1 MGKMNEELA
10 YATIKEIDEKN
21 SENLI
26 EMINN
31 EIGMDFEKKAQID
44 SKIKEIGKKIYKM
57 KTIKL
62 MKDHIHPYIRGSNQE
77 ISNFTPDYVNMFQR
91 IQDRIQDR
99 ISRIQ
104 DRISDG
110 MMDNNLESLYSASA
124 LQLPDLYRR
133 PSIAIPLPTPLIRRP
148 FTAGPVPPS
157 LYRSPSTSGSVPPPL
172 YRLPSVAAPLPSP
185 LFRHSSTA
193 AILPPPLYQRPI
205 PPQFYR
211 CPLTSA
217 PLPPPLH
224 RRPSTASL
232 PPTSPT
238 SAPPFAPQQPL
249 YPA

>member
-10 YATIKEIDEKN
+10 YATIKEINEKN

-62 MKDHIHPYIRGSNQE
+62 MKAHIHPYIRGSNQE
-77 ISNFTPDYVNMFQR
+77 ISNFTPDYVNMLQR
-91 IQDRIQDR
+91 IQDRIF
-99 ISRIQ
+99 
-104 DRISDG
+104 DG
-110 MMDNNLESLYSASA
+110 MRDNNLENLYNASTA
-124 LQLPDLYRR
+124 PLSHLYRH
-133 PSIAIPLPTPLIRRP
+133 PSIAIPLPTPLFSRP
-148 FTAGPVPPS
+148 FTASHVPPS
-157 LYRSPSTSGSVPPPL
+157 VYRSTSGSVPPSL
-172 YRLPSVAAPLPSP
+172 YRLPSAAASLPPP

-205 PPQFYR
+205 PPHLYR
-211 CPLTSA
+211 RPSTTPLPPTSLTSA
-217 PLPPPLH
+217 PPPPPLYH
-224 RRPSTASL
+224 R
-232 PPTSPT
+232 
-238 SAPPFAPQQPL
+238 FAPQLPL

>member
-1 MGKMNEELA
+1 MVKMNEELA

-31 EIGMDFEKKAQID
+31 EIGMDVEKKAQID

-62 MKDHIHPYIRGSNQE
+62 MKNHIHPYIRGSNQE
-77 ISNFTPDYVNMFQR
+77 ISNFSPDYVNMFQR

-110 MMDNNLESLYSASA
+110 MRDNNLESLYSASA
-124 LQLPDLYRR
+124 LQFPDLYRR

-148 FTAGPVPPS
+148 FTAGPLPPS
-157 LYRSPSTSGSVPPPL
+157 PYRSPFTSGSVLPPL
-172 YRLPSVAAPLPSP
+172 YRLPSAAAPLLPP

-193 AILPPPLYQRPI
+193 AILPPLRFPSLIPPPLYR
-205 PPQFYR
+205 F
-211 CPLTSA
+211 PLTSA
-217 PLPPPLH
+217 PLPPLLQ
-224 RRPSTASL
+224 RRPSTAAL

-238 SAPPFAPQQPL
+238 SAPHFAPQQPL
-249 YPA
+249 YPV

>member
-1 MGKMNEELA
+1 MVKMNEELA

-31 EIGMDFEKKAQID
+31 EIGMDVEKKAQID

-62 MKDHIHPYIRGSNQE
+62 MKNHIHPYIRGSNQE
-77 ISNFTPDYVNMFQR
+77 ISNFAPDYVNMFQ
-91 IQDRIQDR
+91 RIQDR

-110 MMDNNLESLYSASA
+110 MRDNNLESLYSASA

-133 PSIAIPLPTPLIRRP
+133 PSIAIPLPTPLIHRR

-157 LYRSPSTSGSVPPPL
+157 LYSSPFTSGSVPLPH
-172 YRLPSVAAPLPSP
+172 YRLPSAIAPLLPP

-193 AILPPPLYQRPI
+193 AILPPLRFPSLIPPPLYR
-205 PPQFYR
+205 F
-211 CPLTSA
+211 PLTSA

-224 RRPSTASL
+224 RRPSTATL